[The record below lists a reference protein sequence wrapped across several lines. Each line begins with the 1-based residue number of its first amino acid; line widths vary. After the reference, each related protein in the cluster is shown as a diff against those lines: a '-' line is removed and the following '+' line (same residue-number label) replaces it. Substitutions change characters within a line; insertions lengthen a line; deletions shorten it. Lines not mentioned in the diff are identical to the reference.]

1 MPRDRPDVVNTL
13 IFQKKDATVGKDKQK
28 HMRSA
33 VSIFLIIILVPVT
46 MVMLLVTS
54 VKSNLLTSRFLK
66 AELTRQNLYALA
78 TKQIDEQVLKLK
90 IDPQYPITH
99 AEITDMVHSVLS
111 EAWLRQNVESL
122 LDQFFSWLDKP
133 SGVALNLT
141 VDLRQPKTEL
151 FQRVDDLL
159 ATKLPQIQPCPQ
171 SRSRQRPEGICN
183 FAGMTVAQVKT
194 ELAHLGFDL
203 PAMQQRLPDTLDLLH
218 PDLSAVFGPPDA
230 AKPDST
236 QAQTPKFLSD
246 LERVKTIYRQALQ
259 YYRYALMGLGLL
271 VILYLAVNIKG
282 WRRLARWTGILA
294 LSVGV
299 LPLVLGIAS
308 RPVVEQQVIPTL
320 NLDPK
325 LPAELQRAVPTAIL
339 DVQQA
344 LFSPLSVVGI
354 ILVVAGLGA
363 IIGAHWIPPVMKK
376 RGS

>member
-1 MPRDRPDVVNTL
+1 MRNT
-13 IFQKKDATVGKDKQK
+13 A
-28 HMRSA
+28 
-33 VSIFLIIILVPVT
+33 SIFLILILAILTPVFLIIN
-46 MVMLLVTS
+46 S
-54 VKSNLLTSRFLK
+54 VKSNLLTARFLK
-66 AELTRQNLYALA
+66 QELVRQNLYALA

-90 IDPQYPITH
+90 LDPQYPITH

-133 SGVALNLT
+133 SGVVLNLT
-141 VDLRQPKTEL
+141 INLRQPKTEL

-159 ATKLPQIQPCPQ
+159 ATKLPQIQPCPKN
-171 SRSRQRPEGICN
+171 RSRQQPEGICN
-183 FAGMTVAQVKT
+183 FAGMTVVQVKT

-203 PAMQQRLPDTLDLLH
+203 SAMQQRLPDTLDLLH

-236 QAQTPKFLSD
+236 QQTQKFLSD

-320 NLDPK
+320 HLDPK
-325 LPAELQRAVPTAIL
+325 LPVELQRAIPTAVL

-354 ILVVAGLGA
+354 ILVVTGLGA